1 MTPEAPTFV
10 RSSYALPKFQIL
22 GNTLRI
28 HFNQTT
34 EEVTDMSTA
43 EVRTDY
49 VSEEALC
56 TTFDSRAQIIEAIIK
71 SRYRT
76 VGAEFAAINNGDPDY
91 SAYQSFRQLAKTLAS
106 DWETYKAT
114 SIQL

>member
-1 MTPEAPTFV
+1 MTPEAPTLV
-10 RSSYALPKFQIL
+10 RSSYELPKFQIL
-22 GNTLRI
+22 GHTLRI

-43 EVRTDY
+43 EVRTDH

-56 TTFDSRAQIIEAIIK
+56 TTFDSRSQIIEAIIK

-76 VGAEFAAINNGDPDY
+76 TGAELAAINNGDPDY

-114 SIQL
+114 SI